1 MSVTY
6 VTAHFPTIPLLDL
19 RQSSFSNLSVTSR
32 TSPLI
37 LQPFRPFT
45 YVTAHFTTLPLFDLR
60 HSSFSNPSF
69 ASHRS
74 QALQLRHVAS
84 RPWYSTMFTKTL
96 VKIWNGEKF
105 AFRSSM
111 IDGPRKRLRTHYPSR
126 EESFPVRFQIE
137 GSVSYPCI
145 FQTSLCHL
153 NKVRLRYRVPAL
165 KERMTDDHRLFH
177 LAFAEENVN

>member
-1 MSVTY
+1 MKQRHNLLSNPSVALPTSQLILQTFRCFTHVTDNSSTLISLLLRHRLLTY
-6 VTAHFPTIPLLDL
+6 VTWRAAHDL
-19 RQSSFSNLSVTSR
+19 VFHQVHHDVGRGLGLRRNCVQVVGRR
-32 TSPLI
+32 T
-37 LQPFRPFT
+37 
-45 YVTAHFTTLPLFDLR
+45 
-60 HSSFSNPSF
+60 
-69 ASHRS
+69 RS
-74 QALQLRHVAS
+74 
-84 RPWYSTMFTKTL
+84 
-96 VKIWNGEKF
+96 
-105 AFRSSM
+105 
-111 IDGPRKRLRTHYPSR
+111 RTHYPSR